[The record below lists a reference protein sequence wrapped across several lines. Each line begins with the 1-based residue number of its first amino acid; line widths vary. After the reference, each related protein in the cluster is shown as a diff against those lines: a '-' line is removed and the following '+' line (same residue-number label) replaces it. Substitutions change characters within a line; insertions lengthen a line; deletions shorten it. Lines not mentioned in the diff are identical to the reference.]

1 MSARAVWFT
10 ATAVTITG
18 CSHLYQA
25 EDVDQWQA
33 IGTIPAQRLPVASLA
48 FSSDGKR
55 LLSTHAGLFAHN
67 ERPQLLFHPAGVM
80 RIWDLRM
87 DGFLWASEM
96 LAARSIRGLKFH
108 QIPMEPGSSEGR
120 VVVQDGDTTSIVA
133 CDMAKLEWSTEQSNV
148 SIADVSS
155 DGRYRADLR
164 SSGDYDSV
172 RFTDS
177 ESGAFHDA
185 AAAGSLSWPWGF
197 LGTAFYCVEDG
208 HNTDFHDLRI
218 WDATSG
224 ESITSLRLAHD
235 PFYIALSP
243 GVSGGFHAA
252 SAEYESATFEVV
264 HVGIPK
270 HTFELTVE
278 SGTIH
283 GLAISPQGDLVAVC
297 GEDDIK
303 DAEVGFVEIRD
314 IDTGTR
320 ISRTIDDSSWGITA
334 VAFSPDGKQLAAG
347 TAAGEILFLQPRS
360 TTPGNL

>member
-1 MSARAVWFT
+1 MSARAVWV
-10 ATAVTITG
+10 AAAAVTITG
-18 CSHLYQA
+18 CSHLYRA
-25 EDVDQWQA
+25 EDVDEWQA
-33 IGTIPAQRLPVASLA
+33 IHTISAQRLPVASLA

-55 LLSTHAGLFAHN
+55 LVSTHANLYAHN
-67 ERPQLLFHPAGVM
+67 DPPSGMFYLVHPVGVM

-96 LAARSIRGLKFH
+96 LAARSIRGLKFQ
-108 QIPMEPGSSEGR
+108 QIRMEPGSSQAR
-120 VVVQDGDTTSIVA
+120 VVVPDADTTSIVA
-133 CDMAKLEWSTEQSNV
+133 CDVAKLEWSTEQSDV
-148 SIADVSS
+148 SIAGVSS
-155 DGRYRADLR
+155 DGRYRAELR
-164 SSGDYDSV
+164 SSDDSGHYDSV
-172 RFTDS
+172 RFIDS

-185 AAAGSLSWPWGF
+185 AATGSVGWRWGF

-224 ESITSLRLAHD
+224 LSIASVRLAHR
-235 PFYIALSP
+235 PFYIAISP

-252 SAEYESATFEVV
+252 AAELDSSTFEVV

-283 GLAISPQGDLVAVC
+283 GLAISPHGDLVAVC

-303 DAEVGFVEIRD
+303 DADVGFVEIWD

-320 ISRTIDDSSWGITA
+320 LSRTIDDSSWGITA
-334 VAFSPDGKQLAAG
+334 VAFSPDGEQLAAG

-360 TTPGNL
+360 